1 VFTKQAAASLLAL
14 SEEAAQELVGLD
26 ARRWQTR
33 LEPRTPEL
41 KPALDWFLENGR
53 GEEALRLAVSLPYFW
68 VATGQLAEGQAMLE
82 RALGGSIEASASRR
96 ALGYFHAGMLAF
108 WRGEDAA
115 ARDLFEQ
122 GVQVARSGDDPTGI
136 ALGLTGLA
144 RLALREKD
152 SEKVRELCGQ
162 ALNTCASN
170 SETLARSNALHVL
183 AVAAQM
189 EGDLEQARELMGERL
204 ELAREMGNYLA
215 LAAEASNLSMVE
227 RQLGKLARA
236 EELARQSTIISEKRG
251 DEWGV
256 PYDLNSFAAIAVER
270 GQFARAAKLLGAAEA
285 ILDDQDAEWPPDELE
300 QFELTRARLIAEL
313 DPAALQRCWQ
323 DGRSWPRETAISY
336 ALKRADQPRPGDAP
350 DA

>member
-1 VFTKQAAASLLAL
+1 
-14 SEEAAQELVGLD
+14 
-26 ARRWQTR
+26 
-33 LEPRTPEL
+33 
-41 KPALDWFLENGR
+41 
-53 GEEALRLAVSLPYFW
+53 
-68 VATGQLAEGQAMLE
+68 
-82 RALGGSIEASASRR
+82 
-96 ALGYFHAGMLAF
+96 
-108 WRGEDAA
+108 
-115 ARDLFEQ
+115 
-122 GVQVARSGDDPTGI
+122 
-136 ALGLTGLA
+136 
-144 RLALREKD
+144 
-152 SEKVRELCGQ
+152 VRELCGQ
-162 ALNTCASN
+162 ALNTCAGN
-170 SETLARSNALHVL
+170 SEKLARSNALHVL
-183 AVAAQM
+183 AVAGQM

-227 RQLGKLARA
+227 RQLGNLARA